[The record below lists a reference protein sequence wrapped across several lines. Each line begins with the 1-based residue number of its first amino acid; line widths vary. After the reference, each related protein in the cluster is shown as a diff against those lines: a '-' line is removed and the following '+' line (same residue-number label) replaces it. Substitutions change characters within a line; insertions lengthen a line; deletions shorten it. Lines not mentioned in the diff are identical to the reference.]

1 MSKFPLNGV
10 IGIVA
15 NDPGELNQALDRHL
29 SCVEIR
35 ADLLVKA
42 GSTIG
47 DVFDLVEK
55 SSEAGLGSLFTLRH
69 LDHGGQFSGTEDE
82 RMEINQSA
90 LKAGADV
97 VDLEWGYDATSALL
111 EQGVPMVVSHHDF
124 EEMIPQDKLDELTLQ
139 IEAAQPAAIKVVP
152 TAATL
157 SDAARM
163 LNWVRRSSDNTRRI
177 GFAMGSKG
185 GFSRILTLAIGSP
198 ITYASFG
205 EAVAPG
211 QVSLD
216 ALLNGFRVTESSET
230 RRIFALA
237 GENASHSPALE
248 EVNDRLSGHD
258 AVCIPLETS
267 DLDDLLDVLADLRIV
282 GVRIEGALAC
292 AASERFTSD
301 PDETNSVYLEVSSGG
316 DPCVVANGLDTWL
329 GLKGT

>member
-55 SSEAGLGSLFTLRH
+55 SSEAGLGCLFTLRH
-69 LDHGGQFSGTEDE
+69 PDHGGQFSGTEDD
-82 RMEINQSA
+82 RMEINRSA

-97 VDLEWGYDATSALL
+97 VDLEWGYDATSAML

-124 EEMIPQDKLDELTLQ
+124 EEMIAQDELDELTSQ

-157 SDAARM
+157 SDATRM
-163 LNWVRRSSDNTRRI
+163 LNWVRGSSDNTRRI
-177 GFAMGSKG
+177 GFAMGSRG
-185 GFSRILTLAIGSP
+185 GFSRILTLARGSP

-230 RRIFALA
+230 KRIFALA
-237 GENASHSPALE
+237 GENASHSPAIE
-248 EVNDRLSGHD
+248 EVNDYLSGRD

-267 DLDDLLDVLADLRIV
+267 DLDDLLGVLADLRIV
-282 GVRIEGALAC
+282 GVRIEGELAG
-292 AASERFTSD
+292 AASERFTAD

-329 GLKGT
+329 DLKGT